1 MTTPFKDY
9 KSFYM
14 GSDTEN
20 FVQSLQEVV
29 KGSLHSAGTLP
40 LRFYKLESGLVILL
54 LKNQTEEL
62 P

>member
-1 MTTPFKDY
+1 MTTPFRDY
-9 KSFYM
+9 RNYFM
-14 GSDTEN
+14 GSDMES

-29 KGSLHSAGTLP
+29 KASPHSAGTLP